1 VSPGDLTILNRIAE
15 SSPVVVLILSVAC
28 TVLWRTLREEMREW
42 RNIAGR
48 NTKAVHALTVAVDR
62 LREKIDGP

>member
-1 VSPGDLTILNRIAE
+1 MNPNDLTILNRIAE
-15 SSPVVVLILSVAC
+15 SSPVVVLILSAAC

-42 RNIAGR
+42 RNIAAA
-48 NTKAVHALTVAVDR
+48 NSEAVHALTVAVDR

>member
-1 VSPGDLTILNRIAE
+1 MSPGDLSLLNRIAE
-15 SSPVVVLILSVAC
+15 SSPVVVLILTVAC

-42 RNIAGR
+42 RNIAAA
-48 NTKAVHALTVAVDR
+48 NSEAVHALTVAVDR

>member
-1 VSPGDLTILNRIAE
+1 MNPGDLSLLNRIAE

-42 RNIAGR
+42 RNIAAA
-48 NTKAVHALTVAVDR
+48 NSEAVYALTVAVDR